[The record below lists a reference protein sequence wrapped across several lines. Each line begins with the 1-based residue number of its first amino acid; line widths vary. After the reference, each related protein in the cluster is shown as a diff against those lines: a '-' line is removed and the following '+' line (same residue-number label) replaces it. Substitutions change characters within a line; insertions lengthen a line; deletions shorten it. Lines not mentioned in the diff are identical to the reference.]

1 LAVLGEGC
9 RASWTRVRD
18 AFYFSPQASASGLW
32 SDRTLP
38 LAVMPTHTSEL
49 SRSSRNLQSPVS
61 GSPLLLERRPTCW
74 WRAVWPCWF
83 LKPKP

>member
-1 LAVLGEGC
+1 
-9 RASWTRVRD
+9 
-18 AFYFSPQASASGLW
+18 
-32 SDRTLP
+32 
-38 LAVMPTHTSEL
+38 MPTHTSEL

-61 GSPLLLERRPTCW
+61 GSARILERRPTCW